1 MKSLYHNK
9 DETYLS
15 GARDLE
21 EETANVVK
29 PILEKYAAMG
39 YPARQIS
46 QVMSWAVEMVEGIFI
61 MERNGKEFKHDRD
74 KNIIDI

>member
-1 MKSLYHNK
+1 MKSLYHDK

-15 GARDLE
+15 DARDLE